1 MDLNVIFK
9 VNLIKDNYYLLVKI
23 QANLFLII
31 PSKFRNNLILGNYIC
46 LFVCSEFHSGFLSTL
61 RRSFGTKRVLANT
74 VYCEYIKDRDHVHLN
89 ATRWVAVAGYVRWL
103 GSQGITIF

>member
-1 MDLNVIFK
+1 MKWAFYFIHYF
-9 VNLIKDNYYLLVKI
+9 YL
-23 QANLFLII
+23 F
-31 PSKFRNNLILGNYIC
+31 
-46 LFVCSEFHSGFLSTL
+46 SEFHSGMFSTL

-103 GSQGITIF
+103 GSQGKNEKTNKLIFRFN

>member
-1 MDLNVIFK
+1 MIF
-9 VNLIKDNYYLLVKI
+9 
-23 QANLFLII
+23 
-31 PSKFRNNLILGNYIC
+31 
-46 LFVCSEFHSGFLSTL
+46 SEFHSGFFSTL

-103 GSQGITIF
+103 GSQGKMINLNRIIEYFYNRSL

>member
-1 MDLNVIFK
+1 MQIIHSKSFLFERNIFFPVIF
-9 VNLIKDNYYLLVKI
+9 
-23 QANLFLII
+23 F
-31 PSKFRNNLILGNYIC
+31 F
-46 LFVCSEFHSGFLSTL
+46 SEFHSGFISTL

-103 GSQGITIF
+103 GSQGKTIKFE